1 MKKKAKVLLSILMT
15 VFIFLTMFLTRNIKA
30 YAFLA
35 NNSVVGDVNCDNE
48 VNVDDAVGILQYYA
62 KTAVGISENVTK
74 ELYDVNYD
82 GVISVDDAIL
92 VLQYYAKKAAG
103 HTDIEWPPARY
114 KFGQVVEYDSTQ
126 AFYMLYDENGKCV
139 KFLTKGDLFTVLKS
153 VGNNKYMISYDAG
166 IYYIEIE
173 NYNPFVYLY
182 DAKNFSHTS
191 FYTYPNIGDIA
202 VWYNGI
208 FEIPFEADDSDENDD
223 VISLGDSF
231 AILKKLGKD
240 EYKIIRENGT
250 TGTVFIEL
258 DDFLKSMY
266 NVTPGKM

>member
-15 VFIFLTMFLTRNIKA
+15 VLIFLTMFLTRNIKA

-166 IYYIEIE
+166 IYYIKIE

>member
-15 VFIFLTMFLTRNIKA
+15 IFIFLTVFFTRNIKA
-30 YAFLA
+30 YAFGA
-35 NNSVVGDVNCDNE
+35 DNFVVGDVNFDNE

-62 KTAVGISENVTK
+62 KTAAGISENVTK

-82 GVISVDDAIL
+82 GVISVDDAII

-114 KFGQVVEYDSTQ
+114 KFGQVVEYDATQ
-126 AFYMLYDENGKCV
+126 ALYMIHDENECV
-139 KFLTKGDLFTVLKS
+139 KFLTKGDLFTILKS
-153 VGNNKYMISYDAG
+153 IENDKYMISYDAG
-166 IYYIEIE
+166 IYYIKIE
-173 NYNPFVYLY
+173 NYNSFVYLY
-182 DAKNFSHTS
+182 DAKNFSKRS
-191 FYTYPNIGDIA
+191 FYTYPDIGDIA

-208 FEIPFEADDSDENDD
+208 FEIPFEADDSDENGAIT
-223 VISLGDSF
+223 VGESF
-231 AILKKLGKD
+231 AILKKLDKD
-240 EYKIIRENGT
+240 EYKIIKENGT
-250 TGTVFIEL
+250 TGTVFIEI